1 MDSFANRVA
10 LITGAGSGIGRQLA
24 LLLAAEGAR
33 IAALDRQAEAL
44 DALGTELKARA
55 GGTAVAFASAVADV
69 TDAAGVRQA
78 VAWLEGQLG
87 PTDLLIASAGIGR
100 GTPGHDF
107 KAEDFAA
114 VVNVNLIGVAN
125 SIAAVLP
132 GMRERGRGHLAALSS
147 AASYRGMPFL
157 AAYSASKAGVNALLD
172 SLRVE
177 LRPLGIAVSTLCP
190 GWIRTPMTAELDLP
204 ARHLLSVEEAGQRI
218 LAALRAR
225 KPFLVFPFSVAWRV
239 RLLRHLPRPLSDWLA
254 RGLARQLEKIQK
266 K

>member
-24 LLLAAEGAR
+24 LLLASEGAR
-33 IAALDRQAEAL
+33 IAALDRQAETL
-44 DALGTELKARA
+44 DALGTDLKAQA
-55 GGTAVAFASAVADV
+55 GANPATFASAVADV
-69 TDAAGVRQA
+69 TDAVGVREA
-78 VAWLEGQLG
+78 VAWLERQLG

-100 GTPGHDF
+100 GTPAHEF

-147 AASYRGMPFL
+147 VASYRGMPFL
-157 AAYSASKAGVNALLD
+157 SAYSASKAGVNALLD

-177 LRPLGIAVSTLCP
+177 LYGQGIAVSTICP

-204 ARHLLSVEEAGQRI
+204 AGDLVSVEEAARRI
-218 LAALRAR
+218 LGALRKR

-239 RLLRHLPRPLSDWLA
+239 RLLRHLPRPISDWMT
-254 RGLARQLEKIQK
+254 RRLARQLEKIQK